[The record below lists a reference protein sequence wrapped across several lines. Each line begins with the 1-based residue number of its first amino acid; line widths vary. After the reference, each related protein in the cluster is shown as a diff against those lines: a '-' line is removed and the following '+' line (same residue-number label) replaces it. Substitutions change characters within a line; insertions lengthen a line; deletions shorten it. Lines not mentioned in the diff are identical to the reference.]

1 MIQAEEILEALR
13 SFENEEQRRI
23 LCRFF
28 KTGKGEYGEGD
39 RFLGLKVPQ
48 TRAVVRHARLQVPFA
63 EISKLLSS
71 EYHEARLAGF
81 LLLVG
86 GSPKT
91 AQSAA
96 GERGPPPRD
105 SPLLS

>member
-1 MIQAEEILEALR
+1 MNNHSYLLFLHKKMIQAEEILEALR

-48 TRAVVRHARLQVPFA
+48 TRAVVRHARLQ
-63 EISKLLSS
+63 
-71 EYHEARLAGF
+71 
-81 LLLVG
+81 
-86 GSPKT
+86 
-91 AQSAA
+91 SAFC
-96 GERGPPPRD
+96 RNQ
-105 SPLLS
+105 

>member
-39 RFLGLKVPQ
+39 
-48 TRAVVRHARLQVPFA
+48 
-63 EISKLLSS
+63 
-71 EYHEARLAGF
+71 AGVTIVEF
-81 LLLVG
+81 
-86 GSPKT
+86 K
-91 AQSAA
+91 
-96 GERGPPPRD
+96 
-105 SPLLS
+105 